1 MTGHSIWVENMESVG
16 NFNGVIIEESLENI
30 GVLENVAIISTR
42 VEPVTEK
49 HTPLALP
56 VDFALRGSGG
66 RRSGQNGGRDTRIA
80 DREHKGSWYADFKN
94 ESHHYIIFPDKIF
107 LVDRRNAEQYDD
119 AKHPGLSL
127 GIPEHQVDFHPPVAE
142 WEW

>member
-1 MTGHSIWVENMESVG
+1 MTGHSIRVENMESLG

-42 VEPVTEK
+42 LEPVTEK

-56 VDFALRGSGG
+56 VDFARRGSGG

-107 LVDRRNAEQYDD
+107 LVDRRNAEQCDD
-119 AKHPGLSL
+119 AKHHGLSL
-127 GIPEHQVDFHPPVAE
+127 GIPEHQVDFHPSVAE